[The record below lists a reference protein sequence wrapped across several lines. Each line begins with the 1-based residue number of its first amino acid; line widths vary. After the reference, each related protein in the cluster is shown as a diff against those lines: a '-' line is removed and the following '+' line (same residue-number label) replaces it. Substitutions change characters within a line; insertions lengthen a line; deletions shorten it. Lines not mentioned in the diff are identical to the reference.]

1 MSAPALFFGGNK
13 RREEFQDNASNTALL
28 FGGNK
33 RREKFQDNASNIT
46 HFNRTRFDNDGIV
59 RARVRFVYED
69 GTAVAW
75 LDDLYSLGYDFKGEG
90 SATGRWEF
98 YSGTVYR
105 PEDAGTGLLGSKAQ
119 DKHRQ
124 IAGVKI
130 KRVGDTFEVYFY
142 GVRSNLPGA
151 GEPKQFLIYLK
162 VPVPKKSPARY
173 NSETWE
179 IVCPEGIEHDY
190 AGGVNFHLM
199 FEGMINVLLPKLLN
213 VLMYEENLKAQSA
226 EDIKTR
232 HVWAA
237 KPKTIK
243 DMSDQ
248 EIEAFKTA
256 QLLEIYNVEAARQE
270 RDPNPNRA
278 ISRKDEISLLM
289 KKIRLAHVYA
299 VRKNLTPPP
308 GYDKINLKEYRR
320 EKERLE
326 NE

>member
-1 MSAPALFFGGNK
+1 
-13 RREEFQDNASNTALL
+13 
-28 FGGNK
+28 
-33 RREKFQDNASNIT
+33 
-46 HFNRTRFDNDGIV
+46 
-59 RARVRFVYED
+59 
-69 GTAVAW
+69 
-75 LDDLYSLGYDFKGEG
+75 
-90 SATGRWEF
+90 
-98 YSGTVYR
+98 
-105 PEDAGTGLLGSKAQ
+105 
-119 DKHRQ
+119 
-124 IAGVKI
+124 
-130 KRVGDTFEVYFY
+130 
-142 GVRSNLPGA
+142 
-151 GEPKQFLIYLK
+151 
-162 VPVPKKSPARY
+162 
-173 NSETWE
+173 
-179 IVCPEGIEHDY
+179 
-190 AGGVNFHLM
+190 
-199 FEGMINVLLPKLLN
+199 MINVLLPKLLN